1 MPTYLSKHMPA
12 TSGPEDQPLG
22 YLLYRVGA
30 MLQPATTA
38 TLRRFGLTL
47 AEFVCMRILSAH
59 PGLSNAELAR
69 VSNVSP
75 QAMNNVLRHLQ
86 AMGLVTRPAS
96 VSSGRSLPAQLA
108 GQGKALLKRAEAAAA
123 ATEDKVLAK
132 LTATQRRQLKRMLA
146 TIGTSASATPESR
159 AAI

>member
-1 MPTYLSKHMPA
+1 MPTYLSKHVPT

-22 YLLYRVGA
+22 YLLYRVGTI
-30 MLQPATTA
+30 LQPATNA

-47 AEFVCMRILSAH
+47 AEFVCMKILSGH

-75 QAMNNVLRHLQ
+75 QAMNNVLKNLQ

-96 VSSGRSLPAQLA
+96 VSSGRSLPAQLT
-108 GQGKALLKRAEAAAA
+108 GQGKTLLKRADAAAA
-123 ATEDKVLAK
+123 ATEDTVLAK

-146 TIGTSASATPESR
+146 TIGASASATPESQ
-159 AAI
+159 AAF